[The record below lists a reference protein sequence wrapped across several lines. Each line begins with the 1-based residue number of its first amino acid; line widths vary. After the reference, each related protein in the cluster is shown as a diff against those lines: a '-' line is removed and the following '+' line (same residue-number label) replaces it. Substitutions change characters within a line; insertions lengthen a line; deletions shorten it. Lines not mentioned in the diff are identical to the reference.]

1 MIIRTART
9 RGFTVVANSLI
20 EDASLGWDAMGL
32 LVYLLSKP
40 DHWKIMPE
48 TLANKR
54 NAGKGK
60 IYSLLKQLREAG
72 YVTFRKYAS
81 GHTDWLVFDTKQDW
95 AEGATNAPPLADE
108 DPMHDP
114 EITDLKDPNQSF
126 RDDKEVNTETTVRTE
141 RATKTEHKKT
151 PPSPSRKTDANDVVA
166 VFDYWREKTGHTNAR
181 LCDKRRR
188 LIAAR
193 LREGYS
199 VDDLR
204 QAVDGNQASAFHQG
218 QNEHGRVFDAIELI
232 FRSAEKVDGFIGC
245 LKAPKRARSMGNGRL
260 RDGAG
265 LGGNWRERVFAD
277 DPYPEF

>member
-40 DHWKIMPE
+40 DNWKIMPE

-60 IYSLLKQLREAG
+60 IYSMLKQLREAG

-95 AEGATNAPPLADE
+95 AEAAENAPPLADE
-108 DPMHDP
+108 DPIHDP
-114 EITDLKDPNQSF
+114 ET
-126 RDDKEVNTETTVRTE
+126 TEITE
-141 RATKTEHKKT
+141 RATKTEYKT
-151 PPSPSRKTDANDVVA
+151 PPSTSRKTDANDVVA

-245 LKAPKRARSMGNGRL
+245 LNAPKRARSMGNGRL